1 MKIFNINKLL
11 AQVGIVSFA
20 LIVIWVLFASNGK
33 LREDRK
39 ELRATIELY
48 SSEIHGL
55 KTSLDSLKKAKT
67 TDSAFLVK
75 LIEQGQA
82 LKAQMKR
89 QQNIDKKTIKDLTD
103 GLLCKNVFGKI
114 VPCKR

>member
-11 AQVGIVSFA
+11 AQLGIVSA
-20 LIVIWVLFASNGK
+20 AAIVLWILFANNGK

-39 ELRATIELY
+39 ELRETIELY
-48 SSEIHGL
+48 SLEIKGL
-55 KTSLDSLKKAKT
+55 KTSLDSLEKAKT
-67 TDSAFLVK
+67 TDSVFLVK
-75 LIEQGQA
+75 LIEQGQV

-89 QQNIDKKTIKDLTD
+89 QQDIDKKTIKDLAD
-103 GLLCKNVFGKI
+103 GVLCKNVFGKI

>member
-20 LIVIWVLFASNGK
+20 VIVIWVLFASNGK
-33 LREDRK
+33 LREERK
-39 ELRATIELY
+39 SLRATIELY
-48 SSEIHGL
+48 STEINSL
-55 KTSLDSLKKAKT
+55 KTSLDSIKKEKT
-67 TDSAFLVK
+67 IDSAFLVK
-75 LIEQGQA
+75 LIEQGQI

-89 QQNIDKKTIKDLTD
+89 QQDIDKKTIKDLAD
-103 GLLCKNVFGKI
+103 GVLCKNIFGKI